1 MSTIFAKTAA
11 GPARALP
18 LPVRLRASS
27 DGEKEKS
34 MNKINGYTEE
44 EATGLIEYIYSGKN
58 AGKTLSYL
66 FETYGEEHNR
76 AKGSVRNYYYAFL
89 KKRGDARVQRILEGK
104 NLSAGEIRPF
114 TEEET
119 DEMLRKVL
127 TEKSKGMSVRR
138 AIRNVSNGDEKLML
152 RMQNKY
158 RNLLKKQPERVRRAA
173 QEAGVTEEKTFLQRK
188 LEREIDALYER
199 IAADLRAENARLRC
213 ELEKLR
219 KENGE

>member
-1 MSTIFAKTAA
+1 
-11 GPARALP
+11 
-18 LPVRLRASS
+18 
-27 DGEKEKS
+27 

-44 EATGLIEYIYSGKN
+44 EATGLIEYIYTGKN

-66 FETYGEEHNR
+66 FETYGRAHNR

-89 KKRGDARVQRILEGK
+89 KRRGDERVRRILEGK
-104 NLSAGEIRPF
+104 DLRAGEIRPF

-127 TEKSKGMSVRR
+127 TEKSKGMSVRK
-138 AIRNVSNGDEKLML
+138 AIRNLSEGDEKLML

-158 RNLLKKQPERVRRAA
+158 RNLVKKQPERVQRVAR
-173 QEAGVTEEKTFLQRK
+173 EAGLPEEKTFLQRR

-199 IAADLRAENARLRC
+199 IASDLKEENRRLRE

-219 KENGE
+219 SGGTPAEEE

>member
-1 MSTIFAKTAA
+1 
-11 GPARALP
+11 
-18 LPVRLRASS
+18 
-27 DGEKEKS
+27 

-44 EATGLIEYIYSGKN
+44 EATGLIEYIYTGKN

-66 FETYGEEHNR
+66 FETYGRAHNR

-89 KKRGDARVQRILEGK
+89 KKREDERVQRILAGK
-104 NLSAGEIRPF
+104 DLKAGEIKPF
-114 TEEET
+114 TEAET
-119 DEMLRKVL
+119 DEMLKKVL

-138 AIRNVSNGDEKLML
+138 AIRNLSEGDEKLML

-158 RNLLKKQPERVRRAA
+158 RNLVKKQPERVQRAA
-173 QEAGVTEEKTFLQRK
+173 REAGLPEEKTFLQRR

-199 IAADLRAENARLRC
+199 IANDLKAENARLRA

-219 KENGE
+219 SGGEGGGKE

>member
-1 MSTIFAKTAA
+1 
-11 GPARALP
+11 
-18 LPVRLRASS
+18 
-27 DGEKEKS
+27 

-66 FETYGEEHNR
+66 FETYGKAHSR
-76 AKGSVRNYYYAFL
+76 AKGSVRNYYYALL
-89 KKRGDARVQRILEGK
+89 KKRDDERVRKMLEGK
-104 NLSAGEIRPF
+104 DLHAGTVTPF

-119 DEMLRKVL
+119 DEMLRSIFR
-127 TEKSKGMSVRR
+127 ERAKGCSVRR
-138 AIRNVSNGDEKLML
+138 AIYLAAGGDEKKML

-158 RNLLKKQPERVRRAA
+158 RNLMKKQPERLEKAA
-173 QEAGVTEEKTFLQRK
+173 REAGMSPQSEFLQRR

-199 IAADLRAENARLRC
+199 IAANLRRENEELRA

-219 KENGE
+219 GTRGE

>member
-1 MSTIFAKTAA
+1 MFGQNYVNHLCEVIA
-11 GPARALP
+11 
-18 LPVRLRASS
+18 
-27 DGEKEKS
+27 

-44 EATGLIEYIYSGKN
+44 EATGLIEYIYTGKN

-66 FETYGEEHNR
+66 FETYGRAHNR

-89 KKRGDARVQRILEGK
+89 KRRGDERVRRILEGK
-104 NLSAGEIRPF
+104 DLRAGEIRSF

-119 DEMLRKVL
+119 DDMLRKVL
-127 TEKSKGMSVRR
+127 TEKSKGMSVRK
-138 AIRNVSNGDEKLML
+138 AIRNLSEGDEKLML

-158 RNLLKKQPERVRRAA
+158 RNLVKKQPERVQRVAR
-173 QEAGVTEEKTFLQRK
+173 EAGLPEEKTFLQRR

-199 IAADLRAENARLRC
+199 IASDLKEENRRLRE

-219 KENGE
+219 SGGTPAGEE

>member
-1 MSTIFAKTAA
+1 
-11 GPARALP
+11 
-18 LPVRLRASS
+18 
-27 DGEKEKS
+27 

-66 FETYGEEHNR
+66 FETYGKAHSR
-76 AKGSVRNYYYAFL
+76 AKGSVRNYYYALL
-89 KKRGDARVQRILEGK
+89 KQKNDERVNRLLEGK

-119 DEMLRKVL
+119 DEMLKAVL
-127 TEKSKGMSVRR
+127 TERSKGVSVRK
-138 AIRNVSNGDEKLML
+138 AIMNVSAGDERLML

-158 RNLLKKQPERVRRAA
+158 RNLLKKQPDRVAKAA
-173 QEAGVTEEKTFLQRK
+173 KEAGITEEKTFLQRK
-188 LEREIDALYER
+188 LEREIDALYSR
-199 IAADLRAENARLRC
+199 LAVDLRRENERLRG

-219 KENGE
+219 SRLGE

>member
-1 MSTIFAKTAA
+1 
-11 GPARALP
+11 
-18 LPVRLRASS
+18 
-27 DGEKEKS
+27 

-44 EATGLIEYIYSGKN
+44 EATGLIEYIYTGKN

-66 FETYGEEHNR
+66 FETYGRAHNR

-89 KKRGDARVQRILEGK
+89 KNRGDERVRRILEGK
-104 NLSAGEIRPF
+104 ELHAGEIRPF

-127 TEKSKGMSVRR
+127 TEKSKGMSVRK
-138 AIRNVSNGDEKLML
+138 AIRNLSEGDEKLML

-158 RNLLKKQPERVRRAA
+158 RNLVKKQPERVRRAA
-173 QEAGVTEEKTFLQRK
+173 REAGVPEEKTFLQRR
-188 LEREIDALYER
+188 LEREIDALYSR
-199 IAADLRAENARLRC
+199 IAADLKAENARLRA

-219 KENGE
+219 RGGAE

>member
-1 MSTIFAKTAA
+1 
-11 GPARALP
+11 
-18 LPVRLRASS
+18 
-27 DGEKEKS
+27 

-44 EATGLIEYIYSGKN
+44 EATGLIEYIYTGKN

-66 FETYGEEHNR
+66 FETYGRAHNR

-89 KKRGDARVQRILEGK
+89 KKRGDERVRRILEGK
-104 NLSAGEIRPF
+104 DLRAGEIRPF

-127 TEKSKGMSVRR
+127 TEKSKGMSVRK
-138 AIRNVSNGDEKLML
+138 AIRNLSEGDEKLML

-158 RNLLKKQPERVRRAA
+158 RNLVKKQPERVQRVAR
-173 QEAGVTEEKTFLQRK
+173 EAGLPEEKTFLQRR

-199 IAADLRAENARLRC
+199 IASDLKEENRRLRE

-219 KENGE
+219 SGGTPAEEE